1 MRKYGAEELS
11 CRSIFERAAT
21 LCSKLGLRCPSYDT
35 VYNMF
40 RSAFPLPIIVENG
53 RVRIWIDRY
62 YIAHCMEDGEV
73 RYVYLA
79 RRHISEE
86 TASFRNAARNRDG
99 NYRLPAE
106 IGAQFKKAKKFMRS
120 EHSNIWVEA

>member
-40 RSAFPLPIIVENG
+40 RSAFPLPIIVEND

-86 TASFRNAARNRDG
+86 TASYRNAARNRDG
-99 NYRLPAE
+99 NYRLPA
-106 IGAQFKKAKKFMRS
+106 FR
-120 EHSNIWVEA
+120 

>member
-40 RSAFPLPIIVENG
+40 RSAFPLPIIVEND

-62 YIAHCMEDGEV
+62 SIICTASGSIAATACAARTAFSM
-73 RYVYLA
+73 RASIA
-79 RRHISEE
+79 RR
-86 TASFRNAARNRDG
+86 TA
-99 NYRLPAE
+99 
-106 IGAQFKKAKKFMRS
+106 
-120 EHSNIWVEA
+120 

>member
-11 CRSIFERAAT
+11 CRSIFERAAA
-21 LCSKLGLRCPSYDT
+21 LCSKLGLHCPSYDT

-40 RSAFPLPIIVENG
+40 RSAFPLPIIVEND
-53 RVRIWIDRY
+53 RARIWIDRY

-86 TASFRNAARNRDG
+86 TAAYRNAARNRDG
-99 NYRLPAE
+99 NS
-106 IGAQFKKAKKFMRS
+106 I
-120 EHSNIWVEA
+120 